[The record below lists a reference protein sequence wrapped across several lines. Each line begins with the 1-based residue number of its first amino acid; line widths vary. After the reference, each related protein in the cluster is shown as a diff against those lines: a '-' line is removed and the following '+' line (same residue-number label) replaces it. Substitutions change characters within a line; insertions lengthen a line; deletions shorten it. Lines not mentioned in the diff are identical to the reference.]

1 MQLKK
6 ILIAIK
12 DEAVIF
18 TAKLNEKDWTIEEIP
33 FNKTQPESVIYCI
46 LPNGNNCCIGT
57 KKGLF
62 FITNNSFQQV
72 SNAMQPTA
80 VSEIICLNL
89 NAKNKQL
96 KKIFFI
102 CMLCI
107 KFLFFQ
113 ITKCGNWNN
122 RPSFSKIFSNTI
134 GDKLSYYGNTSFH
147 SGLGIYS
154 GLLQI
159 HSDASCANI
168 VFELIIFIC

>member
-18 TAKLNEKDWTIEEIP
+18 TAQLNEKDWTIEEIP
-33 FNKTQPESVIYCI
+33 FNKTQPESFIYCI

-96 KKIFFI
+96 KKIF
-102 CMLCI
+102 
-107 KFLFFQ
+107 LFVCFAS
-113 ITKCGNWNN
+113 NFY
-122 RPSFSKIFSNTI
+122 FSKSQNVEI
-134 GDKLSYYGNTSFH
+134 GTTAPAFRNFFKHNRR
-147 SGLGIYS
+147 
-154 GLLQI
+154 
-159 HSDASCANI
+159 
-168 VFELIIFIC
+168 